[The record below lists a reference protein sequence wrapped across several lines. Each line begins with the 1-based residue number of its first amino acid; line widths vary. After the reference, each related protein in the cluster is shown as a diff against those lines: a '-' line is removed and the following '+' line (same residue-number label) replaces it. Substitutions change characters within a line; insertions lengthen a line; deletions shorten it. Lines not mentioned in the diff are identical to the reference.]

1 MAVLNLRNVP
11 EDLMRQLRSQAALAG
26 RGNHFHEYCIGLLE
40 VAVAQLAGERTR
52 KLPPI
57 DLKILSGLKDS
68 LSKTPEWAHPGS
80 RPEKEILQNRAQN
93 IPEII
98 PEPPSDEPLETR
110 IT

>member
-11 EDLMRQLRSQAALAG
+11 EDLMRRLRAAAAIDG
-26 RGNHFHEYCIGLLE
+26 HPFHAFCVRLLE
-40 VAVAQLAGERTR
+40 SGLEDACPSYS

-57 DLKILSGLKDS
+57 RPELLSNLKNS
-68 LSKTPEWAHPGS
+68 LSETPAWTHPGS
-80 RPEKEILQNRAQN
+80 RPEKEILQNRAQI

>member
-11 EDLMRQLRSQAALAG
+11 EDLVCQLRAQAALAG

-40 VAVAQLAGERTR
+40 VVVAQVANQRTIKR
-52 KLPPI
+52 TPTDQSLPPGRSPQVREFY
-57 DLKILSGLKDS
+57 LG
-68 LSKTPEWAHPGS
+68 HPGS
-80 RPEKEILQNRAQN
+80 RPEKEILQNRAQI